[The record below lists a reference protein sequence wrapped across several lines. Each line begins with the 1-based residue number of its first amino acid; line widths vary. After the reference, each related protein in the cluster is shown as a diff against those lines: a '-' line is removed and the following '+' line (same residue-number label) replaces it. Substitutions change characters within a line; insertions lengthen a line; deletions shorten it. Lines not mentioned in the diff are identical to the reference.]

1 MATFRGWPEAALEFY
16 RDLERENNRAF
27 WLAHK
32 DTYERAVKAPF
43 DALSD
48 VVDEEFG
55 PLHVFRPNRD
65 VRFSKDKS
73 PYKTRCYAVTEGQ
86 GGEAYYVEISAQGLV
101 VATGYW
107 MMANDQL
114 DRYRRA
120 VDDEQAGPALERI
133 VADLAEQKLTN
144 EAPGLKTAP
153 RGYPRDHPRVELLRH
168 KSVAVMRRFPP
179 AGWLATP
186 AAADRIT
193 EVWRAAR
200 PLNGWLATHVG
211 PSTEPPED
219 FRRSG

>member
-1 MATFRGWPEAALEFY
+1 MASFRGWPDAALEFY

-27 WLAHK
+27 RLAHK
-32 DTYERAVKAPF
+32 DTYERDVKAPF
-43 DALSD
+43 EALSEL
-48 VVDEEFG
+48 VAEEFG
-55 PLHVFRPNRD
+55 PLRVFRPNRD

-86 GGEAYYVEISAQGLV
+86 GGEAYYVEVSTQGLT

-120 VDDEQAGPALERI
+120 VDDEQAGTALERI

-179 AGWLATP
+179 ARWLGTP

-193 EVWRAAR
+193 AVWRAAR